1 MLDPYLT
8 LFDHG
13 IEVAWVDIGHPDVGH
28 ADHTGEAV
36 QEDVLSAVDDGAG
49 AAAAAGTVDVHH
61 SGLFGLDAGQEH

>member
-1 MLDPYLT
+1 MVLRL
-8 LFDHG
+8 H
-13 IEVAWVDIGHPDVGH
+13 GHPDVGH

-49 AAAAAGTVDVHH
+49 AGTVDGLH

>member
-13 IEVAWVDIGHPDVGH
+13 IEVAWVDTGHPDVGH

>member
-1 MLDPYLT
+1 MLDPCLT

-13 IEVAWVDIGHPDVGH
+13 IEVAWVGTGHLEAGH

-36 QEDVLSAVDDGAG
+36 QEDVLSAVDDVVG
-49 AAAAAGTVDVHH
+49 AAAGTVDVLH